1 MKRQICWIDR
11 QEDGV
16 RREIR
21 VTVMR
26 DHLKWQFKLENEERW
41 DYDSQ
46 PSPAIWDEFL
56 VKVENRYQ
64 RRTASHADI
73 MLVRR
78 LHEKARKAV

>member
-1 MKRQICWIDR
+1 MQRQICWIVR

-26 DHLKWQFKLENEERW
+26 DQLKWQFKLENEERW
-41 DYDSQ
+41 DYSSQ
-46 PSPAIWDEFL
+46 PSSSDWDEFL
-56 VKVENRYQ
+56 IKVENRYQ

-73 MLVRR
+73 TLVRR
-78 LHEKARKAV
+78 LRKEALKTA

>member
-1 MKRQICWIDR
+1 MQRQICWIDR

-26 DHLKWQFKLENEERW
+26 DHLKWQFKREDDERW
-41 DYDSQ
+41 DYKSE
-46 PSPAIWDEFL
+46 PSSIEWDEFL

-73 MLVRR
+73 TLVRR
-78 LHEKARKAV
+78 LREAARKAV